1 MHFVFKLLDKLKDL
15 KIWEK
20 FLIFREG
27 ALGAEQ
33 LVLAGKHIWRC
44 SQEQKLGR
52 LARDRRH
59 TGAAPVKMPGLSF
72 FGLCSF
78 TRWRVFCF

>member
-1 MHFVFKLLDKLKDL
+1 MHFVFKLLDKLKDF

-33 LVLAGKHIWRC
+33 LVLAGKHIWRR

-52 LARDRRH
+52 LARDQ
-59 TGAAPVKMPGLSF
+59 T
-72 FGLCSF
+72 
-78 TRWRVFCF
+78 